1 MEKKV
6 TAGSPISQNEE
17 NVKAFF
23 RKNFDFGNSP
33 LISQSDE
40 KVKTFIEENS
50 EVRIAQ
56 NSENV
61 KRYSEFFSKCLIPQN
76 LADVKT
82 FFVIIF
88 DYLTMKREVAILRD
102 ELDSKYYRMYVYPRT
117 LRGLSTAEFVKV
129 NRIFKKAY
137 TDLEAIDDFV
147 EEVEAA
153 LAEAHLLKFVNTLF
167 ENISLDGE
175 ITVEVIDGVFFR

>member
-23 RKNFDFGNSP
+23 RKNFDFGNSS

-88 DYLTMKREVAILRD
+88 DYLTMKREAAILRD

-153 LAEAHLLKFVNTLF
+153 LAEAHLLNFVNTLF

>member
-1 MEKKV
+1 MEKIA
-6 TAGSPISQNEE
+6 TTGIPISQNEE

-23 RKNFDFGNSP
+23 RKNFDFGNSS

-88 DYLTMKREVAILRD
+88 DYLTMKREAAILRD

-117 LRGLSTAEFVKV
+117 LKVLSTAEFVTV
-129 NRIFKKAY
+129 NQIF
-137 TDLEAIDDFV
+137 
-147 EEVEAA
+147 
-153 LAEAHLLKFVNTLF
+153 
-167 ENISLDGE
+167 
-175 ITVEVIDGVFFR
+175 